1 MNLECHAAF
10 VEAILPETAIPNLL
24 FIWPYMAHMMANMS
38 QAAHLIGVVI
48 SVCDLWHFVKPL
60 FGL

>member
-1 MNLECHAAF
+1 MNLERHAAF

-24 FIWPYMAHMMANMS
+24 FTWPYMAHMMANML

-48 SVCDLWHFVKPL
+48 SVCV
-60 FGL
+60 